1 LQQAPENAYDAMEA
15 AGCGETLVHRNW
27 LLWQGYITRSV
38 DAQGCTAVH
47 EDTMNEDLFRQ
58 EVRQW
63 LEANCPAA
71 MREPIT
77 SEEMVWGGSE
87 LSFSSEDQRLWFER
101 MRDKGWFAPDW
112 PMAYSGG
119 GLAPR
124 EVRVLEAEM
133 RRLGCRQPQY
143 NLGIWMLAPVLL
155 ELGTEAQKLE
165 HLPPM
170 AHGRV
175 RWCQGF
181 SEPNAG
187 SDLASLKTAARLEGE
202 GDDAVFVVNGS
213 KLWTSYGDRSDWMY
227 SLVRT
232 DPTVSKQQGI
242 SFLLIDMKSPGI
254 EVKPIE
260 LISGKSSFCAVFFD
274 NVRVPRRHLVGPLH
288 GGWAVAK
295 KLLAHE
301 RAAMSK
307 FTEGGAPS
315 HDPLDVARPHLLD
328 EQGHMREPA
337 LRDQLAGVIM
347 DAHAFALTHRR
358 VQAQALARQDVS
370 GPASI
375 MKLVQTEQ
383 EVAKYELLM
392 RALGADGLQ
401 WTEDDPHPP
410 SQDVARAWLL
420 SKTYTIAGG
429 SSEVQLNII
438 ARRVLGLPAGGAA

>member
-1 LQQAPENAYDAMEA
+1 M
-15 AGCGETLVHRNW
+15 
-27 LLWQGYITRSV
+27 
-38 DAQGCTAVH
+38 
-47 EDTMNEDLFRQ
+47 MNDESFRE

-63 LEANCPAA
+63 LQAQCPDA
-71 MREPIT
+71 MRRPIT

-101 MRDKGWFAPDW
+101 MRDKGWLAPDW
-112 PMAYSGG
+112 PVAYGGG
-119 GLAPR
+119 GLTPR
-124 EVRVLEAEM
+124 QARVLEEEM
-133 RRLGCRQPQY
+133 RCLGCRQPQY

-155 ELGTEAQKLE
+155 EIGTEEQKRE

-170 AHGRV
+170 AQGRI

-187 SDLASLKTAARLEGE
+187 SDLASLKASARLEGE
-202 GDDAVFVVNGS
+202 EFVVNGS

-227 SLVRT
+227 ALVRT
-232 DPTVSKQQGI
+232 DTGVPKQQGI

-254 EVKPIE
+254 SVKPIE

-274 NVRVPRRHLVGPLH
+274 NVRVHRRHLVGPLH
-288 GGWAVAK
+288 GGWGVAK

-315 HDPLDVARPHLLD
+315 HDPLAVARPHLFD
-328 EQGHMREPA
+328 EAGQLREPA
-337 LRDQLAGVIM
+337 LRDQLAGVMM

-392 RALGADGLQ
+392 RVLGADALQ

-410 SQDVARAWLL
+410 TQDVTRAWLL

-438 ARRVLGLPAGGAA
+438 ARRVLGLPAGGGA